1 MNLIV
6 QKFGGTSVSTKEN
19 RIKVIEKIIRKK
31 ENDSENKIIV
41 VVSAMGRLGDPY
53 ATDTLLDMVDTDL
66 LDDKYLDLL
75 MSFGE
80 IISSMTLANEITQR
94 GYKVGVLTGK
104 DIGIITDDNFGDAE
118 IIDFNS
124 SKIEE
129 SLIDKDIV
137 VIPGFQGATIDGDIT
152 TLGRGGSDITATI
165 LGGYLSAK
173 YVEIYTDVDG
183 IMTADPRIVKDAKL
197 IDKMTYSEV
206 YQLAEDGAKVL
217 HPKAIEIAQKF
228 DIPVS
233 IKNTN
238 SNSEGTFI
246 EEINRNRLKDSL
258 NNNRKVISAITYK
271 KDRTQIEL
279 FNKDKNIINAL
290 LADFIIEGISLDLI
304 NFFTDHKVFTI
315 DSSDKNKVVVLL
327 EKYNLKYYIVE
338 NCCKLACI
346 GNKMRGVP
354 GVMAKIYGTLS
365 NNDIDILQTSDSYNT
380 IWCLIKEEELEKSII
395 ALHDGF
401 ELGE

>member
-401 ELGE
+401 KLGE